1 MHFIGFSVLP
11 SIIEL
16 FMKDKNRGESMST
29 KPRCFDLQRVSSQN
43 FGLWKHSQTSP
54 VYMCTRRRDRHEILA
69 EILEAARGGAIKTH
83 IMFKARLSY
92 AQLNNFLPLLL
103 EKGFLENAT
112 IQKHG
117 KPTFAMITSEKG
129 MRFLEDFRLLE
140 I

>member
-1 MHFIGFSVLP
+1 M
-11 SIIEL
+11 SI
-16 FMKDKNRGESMST
+16 NS
-29 KPRCFDLQRVSSQN
+29 RCFDLERVQSQD
-43 FGLWKHSQTSP
+43 LDLLKHPQASALRRPAQ
-54 VYMCTRRRDRHEILA
+54 RRDRHEILA

-83 IMFKARLSY
+83 IMYKARLSY
-92 AQLNNFLPLLL
+92 AQLNDFLPLLL